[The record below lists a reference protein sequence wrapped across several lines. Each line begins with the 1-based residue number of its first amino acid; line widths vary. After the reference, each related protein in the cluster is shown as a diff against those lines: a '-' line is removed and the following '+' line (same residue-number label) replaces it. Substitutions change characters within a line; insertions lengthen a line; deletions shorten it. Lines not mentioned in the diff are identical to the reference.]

1 MKVKWRL
8 VNRNL
13 FIRHVLC
20 LSELLRRSP
29 FDWRNWQAFVWMA
42 FPNCRTITFYS
53 GLRYCHF
60 FGPRHE
66 DWYFRKCT
74 EVQEVELKIM
84 IKVCESFLFDLGF
97 V

>member
-13 FIRHVLC
+13 FIRYVLC

-29 FDWRNWQAFVWMA
+29 FDWRNWQAFVWRFRIAGQSPFILAKDIVISLVHGMK
-42 FPNCRTITFYS
+42 IGIS
-53 GLRYCHF
+53 GS
-60 FGPRHE
+60 
-66 DWYFRKCT
+66 
-74 EVQEVELKIM
+74 VQEVELKIM
-84 IKVCESFLFDLGF
+84 IKVCESSLFHLGF

>member
-13 FIRHVLC
+13 FIRYVLC

-29 FDWRNWQAFVWMA
+29 FDWRNWQASVWRFRIAGQSPFILAKDIVISLVHGMK
-42 FPNCRTITFYS
+42 IGIS
-53 GLRYCHF
+53 GSVQ
-60 FGPRHE
+60 
-66 DWYFRKCT
+66 K
-74 EVQEVELKIM
+74 VQEVELKIM
-84 IKVCESFLFDLGF
+84 IKVCESSLFHLGF